1 MVKIFKYFVFLVL
14 PMGLS
19 SCFELIEDTT
29 LNADGSGNYKL
40 TLNLSASTTRI
51 NSIMAMDSVDGKK
64 VPSRNELNTEFQ
76 KHLKKLEAKEG
87 ISNVSGSINTE
98 NWIVKVD
105 LNFKSLA
112 ELKEGM
118 IALSKEINKHKS
130 SENINEVQLSYQDN
144 LYTRKFGEF
153 IPEKWQNQIKSDQ
166 DFSRLNEGKCVFI
179 QRFDREVSEVS
190 SKEARISKS
199 KKAVMLQLSPT
210 EIVNHPEKLDYTIKT
225 AP

>member
-87 ISNVSGSINTE
+87 ISNVSGSIK
-98 NWIVKVD
+98 IGRA
-105 LNFKSLA
+105 S
-112 ELKEGM
+112 
-118 IALSKEINKHKS
+118 
-130 SENINEVQLSYQDN
+130 
-144 LYTRKFGEF
+144 
-153 IPEKWQNQIKSDQ
+153 
-166 DFSRLNEGKCVFI
+166 C
-179 QRFDREVSEVS
+179 RERV
-190 SKEARISKS
+190 
-199 KKAVMLQLSPT
+199 
-210 EIVNHPEKLDYTIKT
+210 
-225 AP
+225 